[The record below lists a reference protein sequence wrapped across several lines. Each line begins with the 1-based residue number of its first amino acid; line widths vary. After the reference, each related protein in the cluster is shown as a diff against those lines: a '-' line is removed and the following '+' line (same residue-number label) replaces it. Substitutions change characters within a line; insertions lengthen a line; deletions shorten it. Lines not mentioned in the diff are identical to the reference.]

1 MIFKNA
7 LPVACSYSFVVYRSA
22 VVDPKERESDFKKTI
37 YAWLEGLKESVY
49 YQYWEWIPNTEFLNE
64 KLIVHIIKY
73 I

>member
-49 YQYWEWIPNTEFLNE
+49 YQY
-64 KLIVHIIKY
+64 
-73 I
+73 